1 MLNMH
6 STPPSTPDA
15 DPAHGADPDPD
26 PDPGTGR
33 DAAVDPSGTD
43 PDRTTRARIRDAA
56 LRCFADAGVSDT
68 SVRTI
73 AAAADVSA
81 GLVIH
86 HFGSKDGLRVACD
99 EHVAALVRS
108 RKQEAMRQGPGLDP
122 VAALR
127 AHADGPPVLA
137 YLAATLRD
145 GSPQVAELVDEL
157 VADAVS
163 YMAEGEANGLLQ
175 PSDDPYGRAAV
186 LTVWSLGALVL
197 NEHVGRLLG
206 VDLFADPAQASG
218 YFLPAL
224 ELLGR
229 GVLTEGLYDQ
239 ARASFAGETDPEG
252 SP

>member
-1 MLNMH
+1 MLNMD
-6 STPPSTPDA
+6 STTPAAADAEPSTA
-15 DPAHGADPDPD
+15 
-26 PDPGTGR
+26 
-33 DAAVDPSGTD
+33 D

-73 AAAADVSA
+73 AAAAEVSP

-86 HFGSKDGLRVACD
+86 HFGSKDALRVACD
-99 EHVAALVRS
+99 EYAASLVRS
-108 RKQEAMRQGPGLDP
+108 RKQEVMRQGPGLDP

-145 GSPQVAELVDEL
+145 GSPEVAELVDEM
-157 VADAVS
+157 VTDAVG
-163 YMAEGEANGLLQ
+163 YMAEGEANGLLE

-186 LTVWSLGALVL
+186 LTVWTLGALVL
-197 NEHVGRLLG
+197 KDHVARLLD
-206 VDLFADPAQASG
+206 VDLLGDPQQASA
-218 YFLPAL
+218 YFLPAM

-229 GVLTEGLYDQ
+229 GVIAEEVYDQ
-239 ARASFAGETDPEG
+239 LRASFVEDGDQEAT
-252 SP
+252 S

>member
-1 MLNMH
+1 MD
-6 STPPSTPDA
+6 SATSA
-15 DPAHGADPDPD
+15 
-26 PDPGTGR
+26 
-33 DAAVDPSGTD
+33 TD

-73 AAAADVSA
+73 AEAAEVSP

-99 EHVAALVRS
+99 EHVAGLVRS
-108 RKQEAMRQGPGLDP
+108 RKQESMRQGPGLDP

-127 AHADGPPVLA
+127 GQADGPPVLA

-145 GSPQVAELVDEL
+145 GSPQVAELVDEM
-157 VADAVS
+157 VADAVD

-197 NEHVGRLLG
+197 NEHVGRLLD
-206 VDLFADPAQASG
+206 VDLLGDPAQASA

-229 GVLTEGLYDQ
+229 GVLTETLYGQ
-239 ARASFAGETDPEG
+239 ARASFTADGDQEVAP
-252 SP
+252 

>member
-6 STPPSTPDA
+6 STTPTADA
-15 DPAHGADPDPD
+15 DPS
-26 PDPGTGR
+26 
-33 DAAVDPSGTD
+33 AAD

-73 AAAADVSA
+73 AAAAEVSP

-86 HFGSKDGLRVACD
+86 HFGSKDALRVACD
-99 EHVAALVRS
+99 EYAAGLVRS

-127 AHADGPPVLA
+127 AQSDGPPVLA

-145 GSPQVAELVDEL
+145 GSPEVAELVDEM
-157 VADAVS
+157 VTDAVG
-163 YMAEGEANGLLQ
+163 YMAEGEANGLLK

-186 LTVWSLGALVL
+186 LTVWTLGALVL
-197 NEHVGRLLG
+197 KDHVVRLLD
-206 VDLFADPAQASG
+206 VDLLDDPQQASA
-218 YFLPAL
+218 YFLPAM

-229 GVLTEGLYDQ
+229 GVIAEEVYDQ
-239 ARASFAGETDPEG
+239 LRASFAGGDDQEAT
-252 SP
+252 S

>member
-1 MLNMH
+1 MY
-6 STPPSTPDA
+6 SRSPDA
-15 DPAHGADPDPD
+15 ADPNPATVPD
-26 PDPGTGR
+26 PS
-33 DAAVDPSGTD
+33 ATD

-73 AAAADVSA
+73 AAAADVSP

-86 HFGSKDGLRVACD
+86 HFGSKDALRVACD
-99 EHVAALVRS
+99 EYAAALVRS
-108 RKQEAMRQGPGLDP
+108 RKQEAVRQGPGLDP

-127 AHADGPPVLA
+127 AQSDGPPVLA

-145 GSPQVAELVDEL
+145 GSPEVAELVDEM

-163 YMAEGEANGLLQ
+163 YMAEGEANGLLK
-175 PSDDPYGRAAV
+175 PSDDAYGRAAV

-197 NEHVGRLLG
+197 KDHVARLLD
-206 VDLFADPAQASG
+206 VDLLDDPEQASA
-218 YFLPAL
+218 YFLPAM

-229 GVLTEGLYDQ
+229 GVFAEGVYDQ
-239 ARASFAGETDPEG
+239 LRASFDPASDQEATE
-252 SP
+252 